1 MEAEFGIS
9 QAVVPG
15 KGAAFLFD
23 EGAFHVNSQY
33 IIIFEKGGE
42 GGRKGERSR
51 GSRSGIGG

>member
-42 GGRKGERSR
+42 GGRKGERGR
-51 GSRSGIGG
+51 VDG